1 MIASALAYGKVEQI
15 LVSVRRVLD
24 VMGESPA
31 GYLAATAPSGLGRGL
46 KGFKHRFTT
55 ADDMK
60 QLMSGMRRVIKE
72 HGSLN
77 SCFVGHMDSGD
88 ETVLQA
94 ACGFADEVKG
104 GKGSCEFLVP
114 EVGKGS
120 ACKRLNLFL
129 RWMVRDDDVDPGGWT
144 GVPAAKLIVPLDTHM
159 FKAGHLLGFT
169 VRKAADMKAALEITS
184 GFARIAP
191 ADPVRYDFALTRQPI
206 RSDASMDEVVLA
218 LIKSKAGKRQ

>member
-1 MIASALAYGKVEQI
+1 MIASSLAYGRVEQI
-15 LVSVRRVLD
+15 LLSVQKVLE
-24 VMGESPA
+24 VMGETPGSYLEKTSP
-31 GYLAATAPSGLGRGL
+31 GKLGQGL
-46 KGFKHRFTT
+46 KDFKHRFTS

-60 QLMSGMRRVIKE
+60 QLMAGMKRVIAE

-77 SCFVGHMDSGD
+77 ACFVTHLEADD
-88 ETVLQA
+88 DTVLQA
-94 ACGFADEVKG
+94 ACGFADEIKG
-104 GKGSCEFLVP
+104 HMGSCDFLVP

-129 RWMVRDDDVDPGGWT
+129 RWMVREDDVDPGGWT
-144 GVPAAKLIVPLDTHM
+144 GVSAAKLIVPLDTHM

-169 VRKAADMKAALEITS
+169 VRKAADMKAALEITE

-191 ADPVRYDFALTRQPI
+191 EDPVRYDFALTRQPI

-218 LIKSKAGKRQ
+218 LMKTNASGS